1 MSKLSDSQVRS
12 ELETIIVGPL
22 EVNCYILW
30 DTQTREAYVIDP
42 GGDAGKI
49 CKTLERLKL
58 SVKHI
63 VNTHGHFDH
72 VGADGELKGI
82 LGAPIA
88 IHADDAELMSEAH
101 EHGSFFGAT
110 IAPQP
115 KPDTL
120 LEDGA
125 ELKAGG
131 LTLTVIH
138 TPGHTRGG
146 VCLHEKSEGLL
157 FTGDTFFAGSIGRT
171 DLGGGSFNVL
181 MASIKERILP
191 LGDEVTVLPGHGPES
206 TIGLERRTNQ
216 YILQG

>member
-1 MSKLSDSQVRS
+1 MSNTKASQARAGLQVI
-12 ELETIIVGPL
+12 TVGAL

-30 DTQTREAYVIDP
+30 DSQTRDAFVIDP

-49 CKTLERLKL
+49 CKVLEKERL
-58 SVKHI
+58 VVRHI
-63 VNTHGHFDH
+63 INTHGHFDH

-101 EHGSFFGAT
+101 EHGVFFGAT

-115 KPDTL
+115 VPDL
-120 LEDGA
+120 FLEDGT

-131 LTLTVIH
+131 LTLVVIH

-146 VCLHEKSEGLL
+146 VCLYEKKEGLL
-157 FTGDTFFAGSIGRT
+157 FTGDTLFAGSIGRT
-171 DLGGGSFNVL
+171 DLGGGSFNVI
-181 MASIKERILP
+181 MASIRERILP
-191 LGDEVTVLPGHGPES
+191 LGDSVTVLPGHGPES
-206 TIGLERRTNQ
+206 TIGVERRTNQ